1 MAASV
6 WMTLLYVRVWSAP
19 QVSGPQFGSCAVI
32 VRSSEETMPDV
43 TVGPPSS
50 ASA

>member
-6 WMTLLYVRVWSAP
+6 WMTLLYVRVWFAP
-19 QVSGPQFGSCAVI
+19 HVSGAQLGSCAVI
-32 VRSSEETMPDV
+32 VRSSEDTMPDV
-43 TVGPPSS
+43 TVGPPSR